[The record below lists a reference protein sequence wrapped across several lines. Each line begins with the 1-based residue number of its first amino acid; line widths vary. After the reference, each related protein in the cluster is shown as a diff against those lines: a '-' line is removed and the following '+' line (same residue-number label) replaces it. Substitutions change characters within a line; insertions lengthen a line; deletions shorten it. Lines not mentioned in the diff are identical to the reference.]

1 MSVVSAICVAGGI
14 ISISFL
20 AKVENT
26 LTVMIYH
33 SFFSSIVFLT
43 FFINKIEFDFYQNFL
58 ASFY

>member
-33 SFFSSIVFLT
+33 SFFLQL
-43 FFINKIEFDFYQNFL
+43 FF
-58 ASFY
+58 